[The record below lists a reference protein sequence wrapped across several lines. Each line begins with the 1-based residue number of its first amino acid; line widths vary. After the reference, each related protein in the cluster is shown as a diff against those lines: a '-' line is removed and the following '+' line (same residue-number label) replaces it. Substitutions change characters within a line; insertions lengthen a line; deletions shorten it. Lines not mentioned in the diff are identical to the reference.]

1 MLLKWKEWPKNVQ
14 NQLKMTKIMQII
26 GCVAGFKN
34 FCSGPVP
41 GRTARLF
48 SGPGP
53 AGPKKSRPGRTLP
66 LTPEPVTEKYG
77 SSPSMLVVK
86 YVQIRRRH
94 LASG

>member
-26 GCVAGFKN
+26 GCVAVFKN

-48 SGPGP
+48 SGP
-53 AGPKKSRPGRTLP
+53 
-66 LTPEPVTEKYG
+66 
-77 SSPSMLVVK
+77 VVHYLK
-86 YVQIRRRH
+86 IQEWRNEGV
-94 LASG
+94 

>member
-26 GCVAGFKN
+26 GCVAVFKN

-48 SGPGP
+48 SVPAGPGP
-53 AGPKKSRPGRTLP
+53 GPEKSRAVRPGTG
-66 LTPEPVTEKYG
+66 PE
-77 SSPSMLVVK
+77 
-86 YVQIRRRH
+86 QN
-94 LASG
+94 